1 MMTALK
7 MTPILATAPAAELI
21 SLPHIEIIDPPNK
34 LRHEMMTKNNLGTR
48 HGNEFGA
55 TLTSCGDTPDD
66 PVELPS
72 LAVPGSDS
80 DGNDSLTPLICFG
93 QFAADPHDHSRLFF
107 RPGPFAVVVYLIK
120 FFCGVSAFQQTNKS
134 KSSETRMNN
143 QRFSSS
149 SCSQIFLRSSPSRL
163 LLVFLMIQSLLIQ
176 SQSTSE
182 YSVTTFV
189 SSSYPF
195 FIAMSPFNE
204 MVYITE
210 AGTNKIRVVNRTSSS
225 SSLSG
230 MYIPS
235 ISGICVSN
243 ISPEWGLV
251 TSLSGIIYQIYFE
264 TNSVVTLAGQSAQGM
279 VNGQGTN
286 AQFYTPRAIV
296 LSPDDSYALVAD
308 SDNHLIRKIT
318 MATASVET
326 FAGTSGSSGTV
337 TGAGTNSRFNYPIGV
352 AITPD
357 GTFALVS
364 NYGGQVINKI
374 ILTTAE
380 VSILAGAA
388 NSPGSA
394 NGFGTNAQFYNLYG
408 LAISPGGD
416 FSVVADRSNHQIRL
430 IHISTSEVTTLAG
443 TGSAGNTSG
452 AATSAQFNLPTDV
465 AISSQAEGSYILV
478 ADTFNSLI
486 RKISLT
492 NTPTTPPTHL
502 PTLVPTSEPTA
513 VPSAVPSVPPI
524 TRFSFGV
531 KIGDGAILS
540 PDKAIL
546 VDYLQDPRR
555 GQTLPSPSLSVM
567 V

>member
-1 MMTALK
+1 
-7 MTPILATAPAAELI
+7 
-21 SLPHIEIIDPPNK
+21 
-34 LRHEMMTKNNLGTR
+34 
-48 HGNEFGA
+48 
-55 TLTSCGDTPDD
+55 
-66 PVELPS
+66 
-72 LAVPGSDS
+72 
-80 DGNDSLTPLICFG
+80 
-93 QFAADPHDHSRLFF
+93 
-107 RPGPFAVVVYLIK
+107 
-120 FFCGVSAFQQTNKS
+120 
-134 KSSETRMNN
+134 
-143 QRFSSS
+143 
-149 SCSQIFLRSSPSRL
+149 
-163 LLVFLMIQSLLIQ
+163 MIQSLLIQ
-176 SQSTSE
+176 SQATSAS
-182 YSVTTFV
+182 SVTTLV
-189 SSSYPF
+189 SSSNPY

-210 AGTNKIRVVNRTSSS
+210 YGTNDIRVVNRTSSS

-230 MYIPS
+230 ISIPN
-235 ISGICVSN
+235 IRGICVSN

-251 TSLSGIIYQIYFE
+251 TSLSGIISKIYFE

-286 AQFYTPRAIV
+286 AVFYNPHGIA

-308 SDNHLIRKIT
+308 HLNHLIRKIT

-337 TGAGTNSRFNYPIGV
+337 AGVGTNSRFNGPIGV
-352 AITPD
+352 AISPD

-364 NYGGQVINKI
+364 NYFGQVINKI

-394 NGFGTNAQFYNLYG
+394 NGFGTNAQFKNPTG

-416 FSVVADRSNHQIRL
+416 FSVVADYLNNRIRL
-430 IHISTSEVTTLAG
+430 ILISTSEVTTLAG
-443 TGSAGNTSG
+443 TGSAGNTNG
-452 AATSAQFNLPTDV
+452 AATSAQFNRPIGV
-465 AISSQAEGSYILV
+465 AISSQAEGSYVLV
-478 ADTFNSLI
+478 ADHSNSLI

-492 NTPTTPPTHL
+492 YTPTNPPTHL
-502 PTLVPTSEPTA
+502 PTLQPTLVPTLVPTSDPTSEPTGEPTGEPTA
-513 VPSAVPSVPPI
+513 VPSSVPSVPPI

-540 PDKAIL
+540 PGKAIL
-546 VDYLQDPRR
+546 VDYLQDARR
-555 GQTLPSPSLSVM
+555 GQTPPPSSSLPPLSVM